1 MIRITFFFFCFAF
14 MSCHTSK
21 ITHAYT
27 DKVVLEKI
35 LVKAGSNADNIKKVI
50 QNVSKNQKPGA
61 LFLLNHMPEKD
72 ITSLTTEF
80 ISDQLN
86 WAYVAR
92 DEFSWCR
99 TLPDSVFY
107 NEVLPYCSLDEDRD
121 NWRPQF
127 YKTFKPLVKDCH
139 NIYQAID
146 SVNLNIQKILG
157 VDYNVKRSK
166 VNNSPLQAIREKM
179 ATCTGLSFLLVNA
192 FRSVGIPARIAGT
205 PMWTNM
211 RGNHSWVEVWIN
223 GEWYFTEY
231 YPDGL
236 NKSWF
241 VADAGRADIQN
252 PRHWI
257 YAASYKPS
265 QTSYPLVWD
274 RASKEIHAEN
284 VTQRYIRLYEKQM
297 EKEKLM
303 EDELWAEIVLYTS
316 PASNVRVSK
325 KITIKANDKEIDF
338 GYSPSAT
345 DDLNKYLKIRLKKST
360 PYTLEYTDEQGKIL
374 STEKT
379 TGIQAIELIVLYEK
393 M

>member
-1 MIRITFFFFCFAF
+1 MLRITFFFFCITII
-14 MSCHTSK
+14 SCHTSK
-21 ITHAYT
+21 IPHANT

-35 LVKAGSNADNIKKVI
+35 YSRAGSNAENIKNVI
-50 QNVSKNQKPGA
+50 QNVPKNQKPGA

-72 ITSLTTEF
+72 ITTLTSEF

-107 NEVLPYCSLDEDRD
+107 NEVLPYCSLDENRD
-121 NWRPQF
+121 NWRLQF
-127 YKTFKPLVKDCH
+127 YKTFKPLVRDCR
-139 NIYQAID
+139 NLYQAID
-146 SVNLNIQKILG
+146 SVNLNIQKVLG

-166 VNNSPLQAIREKM
+166 VNNSPLQAISEKM

-252 PRHWI
+252 PKHWI

-265 QTSYPLVWD
+265 QTYYPLVWD
-274 RASKEIHAEN
+274 LASTEIHAEN
-284 VTQRYIRLYEKQM
+284 VTERYIRLYEKQM

-316 PASNVRVSK
+316 STSNVRISR
-325 KITIKANDKEIDF
+325 KITIKSKDKEVDF

-345 DDLNKYLKIRLKKST
+345 DDLNKYLKVRLKKST
-360 PYTLEYTDEQGKIL
+360 PYTLEYTDEQGKVL

-379 TGIQAIELIVLYEK
+379 TGIQASEPIVLYVGK
-393 M
+393 

>member
-1 MIRITFFFFCFAF
+1 MYRTLILILSFSLFA
-14 MSCHTSK
+14 CKTTKLSK
-21 ITHAYT
+21 TEEERQLLQYVYT
-27 DKVVLEKI
+27 
-35 LVKAGSNADNIKKVI
+35 KAGSNAENIKKVI
-50 QNVSKNQKPGA
+50 RNVPEIQKPGA
-61 LFLLNHMPEKD
+61 LFLLRYMPKKD
-72 ITSLTTEF
+72 ITTLTSEF

-99 TLPDSVFY
+99 ALPDSIFY

-127 YKTFKPLVKDCH
+127 YNTFKPLVKDCR

-146 SVNLNIQKILG
+146 SVNLNIQKLLG

-211 RGNHSWVEVWIN
+211 RGNHSWVEVWID
-223 GEWYFTEY
+223 GMWYFTEY
-231 YPDGL
+231 YPEAL

-241 VADAGRADIQN
+241 VADAGKADREN
-252 PRHWI
+252 PQHWI
-257 YAASYKPS
+257 YAASYKPGE
-265 QTSYPLVWD
+265 TYYPLVWD
-274 RASKEIHAEN
+274 LDSKAIPAFN
-284 VTQRYIRLYEKQM
+284 VTDRYIRIYEKQL
-297 EKEKLM
+297 EKEKLND
-303 EDELWAEIVLYTS
+303 DELWAEIVLYAS
-316 PASNVRVSK
+316 PASNERVSRK
-325 KITIKANDKEIDF
+325 VVVKTNTNEVDF

-345 DDLNKYLKIRLKKST
+345 DDLNKYLKFRLKKNT
-360 PYTLEYTDEQGKIL
+360 RYTLEYTDEYGNIK

-379 TGIQAIELIVLYEK
+379 TGTHSSEPIVLYLIN
-393 M
+393 